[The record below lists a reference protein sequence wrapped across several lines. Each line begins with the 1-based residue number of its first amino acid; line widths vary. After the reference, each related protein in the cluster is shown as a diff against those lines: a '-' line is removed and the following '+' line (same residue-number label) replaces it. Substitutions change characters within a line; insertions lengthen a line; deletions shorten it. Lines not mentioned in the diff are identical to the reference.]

1 MDLWLKVGVNVNL
14 GLQVIIKTIQ
24 SYAKRYLW
32 LLLLLNRLLQGKWG
46 TQVQKFKFLL
56 IHEARSGKC
65 SWLSSSLPKN
75 CISIGWSKFGALLVR
90 RQRQMVTL
98 LTYEISIYFFLL
110 IDQKKASAFS
120 ALESLGMLFAQKLII
135 VGNSVRESERAR
147 DRARASE
154 RASKQASE

>member
-1 MDLWLKVGVNVNL
+1 MAKSRFKCKSGPSRHDLDNL
-14 GLQVIIKTIQ
+14 ELCQVISLATF
-24 SYAKRYLW
+24 AEGETGPPG
-32 LLLLLNRLLQGKWG
+32 GKI
-46 TQVQKFKFLL
+46 KFLL